1 MVESLLL
8 ELEPELVKNRPAP
21 QRRSHGLFFNRQ
33 LCHVL
38 LLFRQLCPQLVH
50 LTLQYNN
57 SYVQPDDRKR
67 GDLAVFPSHQTAAI
81 FSIEFTLGQKK
92 TKNTRW

>member
-1 MVESLLL
+1 MWLLRKLFSLCHGLLL
-8 ELEPELVKNRPAP
+8 
-21 QRRSHGLFFNRQ
+21 
-33 LCHVL
+33 
-38 LLFRQLCPQLVH
+38 RQLCPQLVH

-67 GDLAVFPSHQTAAI
+67 GDLAVFPSLQTAAI
-81 FSIEFTLGQKK
+81 FSIEFSLGQKK